1 MTSIDLESVPPF
13 PIYTLQLDEDVQR
26 LELDGMPLE
35 PSYGQDPHEV
45 GIEAVA
51 RKAQSQGLEAVR
63 VRIHSTNGDLWDMI
77 VTADGDAVDTT
88 QPADG
93 EEANTPRSR
102 RKLLMPVILA
112 VAVLGIAGGI
122 AAAFLVVGGEEPE
135 IWTVPGTDAQIP
147 IALPH
152 EFSSQAAWSIPVHQD
167 ADVTA
172 LESGHILATG
182 TNANLIARDPET
194 AQPVW
199 KTQNAPSDLT
209 SLVQTQ
215 WQAKD
220 VLAAY
225 AGRTLYVWNI
235 QLPEG
240 QDRAQAHTINIEH
253 QWRIDLNG
261 QAPMVDMGDWIV
273 GVPGQNYGLDQL
285 VIPAGTRPL
294 TATRDGGVIAASQD
308 QFFTIDSTGETTN
321 TIGYTTA
328 DDVET
333 VPDQLWMLDDDHV
346 LLGWDTEEPTLSMYR
361 LSDGEQVATSSVQR
375 LPRQDV
381 LPVIDTAS
389 HSAALDDIALSWGPD
404 DAAIHS
410 IEGLEISAVH
420 DNTAYG
426 VHRES
431 GPVSLDLTDAEA
443 DPEPW
448 ESYNPDDPAPDLVT
462 DDAAYVIA
470 PQLDRTILYQAPVT
484 TRSEDSQ

>member
-1 MTSIDLESVPPF
+1 
-13 PIYTLQLDEDVQR
+13 
-26 LELDGMPLE
+26 
-35 PSYGQDPHEV
+35 
-45 GIEAVA
+45 
-51 RKAQSQGLEAVR
+51 
-63 VRIHSTNGDLWDMI
+63 
-77 VTADGDAVDTT
+77 
-88 QPADG
+88 
-93 EEANTPRSR
+93 
-102 RKLLMPVILA
+102 
-112 VAVLGIAGGI
+112 
-122 AAAFLVVGGEEPE
+122 
-135 IWTVPGTDAQIP
+135 
-147 IALPH
+147 
-152 EFSSQAAWSIPVHQD
+152 
-167 ADVTA
+167 
-172 LESGHILATG
+172 
-182 TNANLIARDPET
+182 
-194 AQPVW
+194 
-199 KTQNAPSDLT
+199 
-209 SLVQTQ
+209 
-215 WQAKD
+215 
-220 VLAAY
+220 
-225 AGRTLYVWNI
+225 
-235 QLPEG
+235 
-240 QDRAQAHTINIEH
+240 
-253 QWRIDLNG
+253 DLNG

-333 VPDQLWMLDDDHV
+333 VPDQLGMLEDDHV
-346 LLGWDTEEPTLSMYR
+346 VLGWDTEDPTLSMYR

-375 LPRQDV
+375 LTRQDV

-448 ESYNPDDPAPDLVT
+448 ESYNPEDPAPDLVT

-470 PQLDRTILYQAPVT
+470 PHLDHTILYQAP
-484 TRSEDSQ
+484 